1 MNGLLLFITFKT
13 QAKAATLTGILKR
26 QDMTKDLGRDN
37 IPTSYISQRGH
48 VEAQRVSPLSK
59 KSLSLSFSLSL
70 APFSLSLSRSCSLVE
85 LLVVVVAPN
94 SSGEKIHLTSAQE
107 EHEYDIHKQ

>member
-1 MNGLLLFITFKT
+1 
-13 QAKAATLTGILKR
+13 
-26 QDMTKDLGRDN
+26 MTKDLGRDN

-48 VEAQRVSPLSK
+48 VEAQRVPPSVRISLSL
-59 KSLSLSFSLSL
+59 SLSLSF
-70 APFSLSLSRSCSLVE
+70 LSLSRSCSLVE

>member
-59 KSLSLSFSLSL
+59 KSLSLSLSLSL
-70 APFSLSLSRSCSLVE
+70 AFLSLSLSLARA
-85 LLVVVVAPN
+85 LLLN
-94 SSGEKIHLTSAQE
+94 C
-107 EHEYDIHKQ
+107 

>member
-1 MNGLLLFITFKT
+1 MNGSLLLFITFKT

-59 KSLSLSFSLSL
+59 KSLSLS
-70 APFSLSLSRSCSLVE
+70 LSLSS
-85 LLVVVVAPN
+85 
-94 SSGEKIHLTSAQE
+94 
-107 EHEYDIHKQ
+107 